1 MDCLEISVTQEHETE
16 PEPALVQALL
26 RANPAEQHRLLA
38 WSRGLGVIRRSDLRF
53 HQKLGALLRLTRDNQ
68 ATWPLVKVM
77 LRAVK
82 ILVWDARSWKFRLG
96 IGSVVATFTAI
107 GNEATEVLPLGGGIG
122 LPLWMII
129 AIGGLSAGLVGD
141 AINKRLARS
150 RATRL

>member
-1 MDCLEISVTQEHETE
+1 MDCLEIAVTLEHETE

-53 HQKLGALLRLTRDNQ
+53 HQKPGAMLSLTRENQ
-68 ATWPLVKVM
+68 ATWPFVKVM

-96 IGSVVATFTAI
+96 IWPVVATFTAI
-107 GNEATEVLPLGGGIG
+107 GNEATEIVPLGDDIG
-122 LPLWMII
+122 LPLWML
-129 AIGGLSAGLVGD
+129 IGVGGFSAGLVGD
-141 AINKRLARS
+141 AVKKRLARS
-150 RATRL
+150 QATRL